1 VSDLIGLG
9 SSKELVK
16 LREENFDLKNKLMSL
31 ENKLSMSMGDG
42 GNDYEQKMQRVVRD
56 YLEQIE

>member
-1 VSDLIGLG
+1 MSNLIGLG

-16 LREENFDLKNKLMSL
+16 LREENVDLKKKLMSL
-31 ENKLSMSMGDG
+31 ENKLSMSVGDS